1 MMYGCI
7 IFLKRLGLK
16 LRYQIRIF
24 LMEDFVIQL
33 VSMVIKFMFMEV
45 SLINTGMKNA
55 ESTLDNLA
63 ILCLDGKNDDFDE
76 GIERLI

>member
-1 MMYGCI
+1 
-7 IFLKRLGLK
+7 
-16 LRYQIRIF
+16 
-24 LMEDFVIQL
+24 
-33 VSMVIKFMFMEV
+33 MEV